1 MCVCMYVI
9 YIYIIYIY
17 HICSYMYI
25 YISYHIYVYIY
36 SCMYIYIFVYIYIY
50 SCIYIYIFDKDI
62 HVVIRLSIYLN
73 VSIYSIG
80 CFFES
85 DMQHRSHYTSAAV
98 FPWLVIYS
106 ILGVM
111 DFYCSRF
118 SVNGQWR

>member
-1 MCVCMYVI
+1 MF
-9 YIYIIYIY
+9 
-17 HICSYMYI
+17 
-25 YISYHIYVYIY
+25 IYVYIY
-36 SCMYIYIFVYIYIY
+36 IISYICIYIYIYSCVYIYIFVYVYIYIY

-73 VSIYSIG
+73 VSIYSMG

-111 DFYCSRF
+111 DFHCSRF